1 MHLSFQAKEDYCLM
15 NVEVPDKTENFKSL
29 KMVKVNIN
37 LVLIFPSFSFF
48 LNCSF
53 RLLHFCVF
61 IVLNTITKATRA
73 TADQTHL
80 YYTYCLMPSPRST
93 NSDITVKLTLM

>member
-1 MHLSFQAKEDYCLM
+1 M
-15 NVEVPDKTENFKSL
+15 VE
-29 KMVKVNIN
+29 VNIN

-53 RLLHFCVF
+53 RLLHFCVCLL
-61 IVLNTITKATRA
+61 IVLNTKTKATRA
-73 TADQTHL
+73 TADQTRL

-93 NSDITVKLTLM
+93 NSDITGKLTLM